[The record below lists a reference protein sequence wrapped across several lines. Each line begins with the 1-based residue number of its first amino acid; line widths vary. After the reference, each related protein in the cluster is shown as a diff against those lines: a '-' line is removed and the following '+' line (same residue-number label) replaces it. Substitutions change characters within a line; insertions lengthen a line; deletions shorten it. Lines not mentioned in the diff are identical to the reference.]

1 MIVFL
6 EKRIA
11 IIIIANFV
19 ECSLCAMHCATYFF
33 NPQSDTMVYVCYRV
47 GMSTLRLKRVKKS
60 AQGTSGRVRN
70 LTQAD

>member
-11 IIIIANFV
+11 IIIANFV

-33 NPQSDTMVYVCYRV
+33 NPQSDTVVYVCYRV

-70 LTQAD
+70 STRAD